1 MLQKKYEKKF
11 FFLQPRVRFFVDT
24 WSDGN
29 KQFFSLGPRPAK
41 LS

>member
-11 FFLQPRVRFFVDT
+11 FFAASRVRFFFDT

-29 KQFFSLGPRPAK
+29 KQFFSLGPSPAK
-41 LS
+41 